1 MAYAL
6 VPVPGPAVPSNA
18 LSVAEQLRRSLAEL
32 TPSERRVARK
42 LLAVY
47 PASGLGTVAG
57 LAEEA
62 STSSATVVR
71 LVQRL
76 GYAGFPEFQEHLR
89 RELASRRTGPVE
101 RLDSANASGGTD
113 VFETM
118 AKGLADVTASI
129 LATVPRSEL
138 EAAVTLLSETR
149 RRVYLAGGRV
159 SHSLADYLATHL
171 GRMRPGV
178 HLMPRDRMRRH
189 AELLDLTRRDV
200 LVVLD
205 FRRYE
210 AAAVDLATRAR
221 EREVR
226 LVVITDILL
235 SPAARHAGVVLP
247 VEVDSPSPFDTS
259 VSTVALLEVL
269 LFATMRALGRTALER
284 MGEWERL
291 AETEIVYE

>member
-1 MAYAL
+1 MSG
-6 VPVPGPAVPSNA
+6 PVPASG
-18 LSVAEQLRRSLAEL
+18 LSVAEQLRRTLGKL
-32 TPSERRVARK
+32 TPAERRVART

-71 LVQRL
+71 LVQKL
-76 GYAGFPEFQEHLR
+76 GYAGFPEFQETLR
-89 RELASRRTGPVE
+89 HELASRRTGPVE
-101 RLDSANASGGTD
+101 RLDTAGTVGGD
-113 VFETM
+113 VFASM

-129 LATVPRSEL
+129 VTTVPRSEL
-138 EAAVTLLSETR
+138 EAAVSLLGDTK

-159 SHSLADYLATHL
+159 SHSLAEYLATHL

-178 HLMPRDRMRRH
+178 RLMPRDRMRRH

-210 AAAVDLATRAR
+210 AATVDLATRAR
-221 EREVR
+221 QRDIR
-226 LVVITDILL
+226 LVVITDVLL
-235 SPAARHAGVVLP
+235 SPAARDATVVLP
-247 VEVDSPSPFDTS
+247 VEVDSPSPFNTS
-259 VSTVALLEVL
+259 VSSIALLEVL
-269 LFATMRALGRTALER
+269 LVATLQGLGQAGLQR
-284 MGEWERL
+284 MSEWDRL
-291 AETEIVYE
+291 AESEIVYE